1 MGLRRRPRSPPI
13 SRSVPWAKWCRSG
26 GRWLMCGCLC
36 WMGGCG
42 WFRLGWRVSCMWR
55 GRGWRGGIW
64 GGRGWGGGGCVG
76 GGGGGGGGFLGG
88 GGVDGGAVCGVPVW
102 AGGGGGRAAAGR

>member
-42 WFRLGWRVSCMWR
+42 WFRLGWRVSGMWR
-55 GRGWRGGIW
+55 GGGW
-64 GGRGWGGGGCVG
+64 G
-76 GGGGGGGGFLGG
+76 GGGGGGWGG
-88 GGVDGGAVCGVPVW
+88 
-102 AGGGGGRAAAGR
+102 GGGGGRGGGGHGGGGQGAVVGWEDRPGVRRLVAYVV